1 MLVAK
6 WTSVR
11 KAVLSNHIRHRGSI
25 SGAEDFS
32 EANGLKREIV
42 VRRSRTYTRTGA
54 SRGYPS
60 FAESS
65 YNSLAVL

>member
-6 WTSVR
+6 WTSMR
-11 KAVLSNHIRHRGSI
+11 KAVLSNHIHHRCSI

-32 EANGLKREIV
+32 KANGPKREIV
-42 VRRSRTYTRTGA
+42 VRISRTYRRTGA
-54 SRGYPS
+54 SRSYPS

-65 YNSLAVL
+65 YDSLAVL

>member
-1 MLVAK
+1 MLVVK
-6 WTSVR
+6 WMSMR
-11 KAVLSNHIRHRGSI
+11 KAVLSNHIRHRCSI
-25 SGAEDFS
+25 SGAKDFS

-42 VRRSRTYTRTGA
+42 VRRSRTGA
-54 SRGYPS
+54 SRSYPS

>member
-6 WTSVR
+6 WMSMR
-11 KAVLSNHIRHRGSI
+11 KAVLSNHIRHRCSI

-42 VRRSRTYTRTGA
+42 VYANRC
-54 SRGYPS
+54 
-60 FAESS
+60 
-65 YNSLAVL
+65 LAQLSIVR